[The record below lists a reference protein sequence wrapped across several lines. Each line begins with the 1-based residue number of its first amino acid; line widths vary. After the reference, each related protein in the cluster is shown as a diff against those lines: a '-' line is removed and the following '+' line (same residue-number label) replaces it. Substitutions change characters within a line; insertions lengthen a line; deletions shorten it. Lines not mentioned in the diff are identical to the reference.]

1 MNPGS
6 VFISHSSR
14 QPDFEMTE
22 RLADNLERAGLNV
35 WWDAQKL
42 EGGQTFPVEILEA
55 IIRQHYFLFLLSGH
69 SVSSSWCRRELTRAV
84 ELGRI
89 VVPIRLDD
97 VPPER
102 TPLELA
108 GLQWLDMRTG
118 LDAALPGVYRALG
131 LGLAKPFE
139 LSDDPFARDGRLVT
153 ALVEQLN
160 YGKTFTDSLNLVRM
174 LSNIGLRCCATE
186 RGRALFAGMVSP
198 NHYRGSKIDY
208 DNVASYLL
216 QGWTK

>member
-22 RLADNLERAGLNV
+22 RLADELNRAGLDV
-35 WWDAQKL
+35 WWDSQKL

-55 IIRQHYFLFLLSGH
+55 IIQQHYFLFLMSGH
-69 SVSSSWCRRELTRAV
+69 SVASAWCRRELTRAT
-84 ELGRI
+84 ELGKI

-108 GLQWLDMRTG
+108 GRQWIDLRKG
-118 LDAALPGVYRALG
+118 FDAALPSVYRVLG
-131 LGLAKPFE
+131 LGLSESFE
-139 LSDDPFARDGRLVT
+139 PSDDPFSRDGRLVA
-153 ALVEQLN
+153 ALAEQLN
-160 YGKTFTDSLNLVRM
+160 YGKTFTDTLNLVQM

-186 RGRALFAGMVSP
+186 RGRALFAGMVGL
-198 NHYRGSKIDY
+198 NHYRGSRIDY
-208 DNVASYLL
+208 DKVAAYLL
-216 QGWTK
+216 QGWQR